1 MIKNISLNIKYFLNY
16 ILKYNL
22 IYFYYVYKLK
32 RLKKLSNIEL
42 DNKKIKKIKKLLYK
56 SKKSKFYSK
65 LYSHID
71 IDSIH
76 TLNDLKKLPIV
87 TKEMIKGKEESL
99 LTIPKLFL
107 FKGFTSGSTGSP
119 LTVYYDYLSVLRENA
134 TVWLYRE
141 EKGLKFKQPVVSLR
155 GNLKKGEVFS
165 FDRFTNTLYLS
176 SYELNKKNIKLYY
189 ELINSFKPK
198 AILAYPSS
206 IYLLVTLLK
215 ENSYEINVDLVF
227 TSSETLYSY
236 QRFFVEKNLSTTI
249 YDWYGNAE
257 RTVAF
262 QQLKN
267 GYYEEPVCYSY
278 CEFEKNRLITTSLNN
293 FSFPLIRYKVDDIIE
308 VNNLSEITQIIG
320 REDDVVELQDGTKI
334 GRLDHIFK
342 GVDGIKYA
350 QIIQNNLHYIDINIV
365 ENGFNNDSL
374 ALLETKI
381 QERLGNG
388 IEYNIKMINED
399 EIKYMKSGKF
409 KMVINNVQ
417 K

>member
-1 MIKNISLNIKYFLNY
+1 
-16 ILKYNL
+16 
-22 IYFYYVYKLK
+22 
-32 RLKKLSNIEL
+32 
-42 DNKKIKKIKKLLYK
+42 
-56 SKKSKFYSK
+56 
-65 LYSHID
+65 
-71 IDSIH
+71 
-76 TLNDLKKLPIV
+76 LNDLKKLPIV

-350 QIIQNNLHYIDINIV
+350 QIIQNNLHHIDINIV

-381 QERLGNG
+381 QERLGDG
-388 IEYNIKMINED
+388 IKYNIKMINED